1 MYCSNCKIHLSDEV
15 KFCPY
20 CGMPTA
26 PELDLPYEN
35 EASAPAADPQQP
47 LDPILDMPQPTAPMY
62 TPVPEAAPELPAVYG
77 SPGYDPYGYPER
89 PVIPQT
95 VIDPIFTWGLL
106 GTIFAF
112 NITIL
117 GIIFSAIAR
126 KKSTECLNLYG
137 YLPGKAKAG
146 RILSTVGLIGGI
158 VMTVFVALIIV
169 LYAVIIFAAFSSG
182 AFN

>member
-1 MYCSNCKIHLSDEV
+1 MFCSVCGASVSDDA
-15 KFCPY
+15 KFCTS
-20 CGMPTA
+20 CGAPIVPTLG
-26 PELDLPYEN
+26 ELQPDP
-35 EASAPAADPQQP
+35 APAKAA
-47 LDPILDMPQPTAPMY
+47 PILDMPEPTAPMY
-62 TPVPEAAPELPAVYG
+62 TPVGEVPAEPPAVYSEPAPAYADYSQDAYTPLPAV
-77 SPGYDPYGYPER
+77 
-89 PVIPQT
+89 PQS
-95 VIDPIFTWGLL
+95 VIDSIFTWGLL